1 MTRFMRELNG
11 SLGAYWQRSAE
22 KELEAIKAD
31 LASGKITI
39 DDSGVARNCIGRV
52 LMEDLLEKVALVTD
66 RVDPE
71 ATKAARAAEVER
83 ELAEYR
89 ASYKGPSAEE
99 RAEMRAAFGPGTK
112 VVNVITGDEIE
123 L

>member
-1 MTRFMRELNG
+1 MD
-11 SLGAYWQRSAE
+11 A
-22 KELEAIKAD
+22 
-31 LASGKITI
+31 
-39 DDSGVARNCIGRV
+39 
-52 LMEDLLEKVALVTD
+52 
-66 RVDPE
+66 E

-99 RAEMRAAFGPGTK
+99 RAELRAAFGPGTK
-112 VVNVITGDEIE
+112 VVNVITGEEIA

>member
-22 KELEAIKAD
+22 KELEAVKAD

-39 DDSGVARNCIGRV
+39 DERGVARNCIGRV

-66 RVDPE
+66 RVDTE

-99 RAEMRAAFGPGTK
+99 RAEMRAAFGHGTK

>member
-1 MTRFMRELNG
+1 MTRFQSELNG
-11 SLGAYWQRSAE
+11 NLGAYWQRSAE
-22 KELEAIKAD
+22 KELEAVKAD

-39 DDSGVARNCIGRV
+39 DERGIARNCIGRV

-66 RVDPE
+66 QVNTE

-112 VVNVITGDEIE
+112 VVNVITGEEID